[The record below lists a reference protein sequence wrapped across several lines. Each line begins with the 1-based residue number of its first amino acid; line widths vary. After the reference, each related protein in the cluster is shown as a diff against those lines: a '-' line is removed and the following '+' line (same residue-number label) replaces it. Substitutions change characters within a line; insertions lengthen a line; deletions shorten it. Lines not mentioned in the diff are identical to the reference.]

1 MIVGIDDFIKTERT
15 LFISESIS
23 NSYLWILPNSGHS
36 TPIFCKDICIE
47 PVNQFFQ
54 NPIRKIEAL
63 KRME

>member
-1 MIVGIDDFIKTERT
+1 LVIVGIDDFIKTERT

-47 PVNQFFQ
+47 PVNQFF
-54 NPIRKIEAL
+54 
-63 KRME
+63 

>member
-36 TPIFCKDICIE
+36 TVVFYKDICIE
-47 PVNQFFQ
+47 PVNQFF
-54 NPIRKIEAL
+54 
-63 KRME
+63 